1 MPKPDPR
8 FWEVAVDPTILDS
21 LSSDSALWRNDG
33 DAEVDEESRKERE
46 ELKQEALRQIAII
59 IRTRLT
65 PKQQRILD
73 LYFYQDK
80 TQEEIAEMLG
90 VSQQVVNKHLFGVV
104 RQGQR
109 IGGAVKKLRKM
120 CEERGI
126 DPKKWV

>member
-1 MPKPDPR
+1 
-8 FWEVAVDPTILDS
+8 VDPAILDS
-21 LSSDSALWRNDG
+21 LSSDSRLWRADG
-33 DAEVDEESRKERE
+33 DAEADEEKRRQGEKLRK
-46 ELKQEALRQIAII
+46 EALRQIGII

-73 LYFYQDK
+73 LYFYENK

-90 VSQQVVNKHLFGVV
+90 VSQQVVNKHLFGVI

-109 IGGAVKKLRKM
+109 VGGAVKKLQKICR
-120 CEERGI
+120 ERGI